1 MLQKSQ
7 TNLQNLVQ
15 PLGGLIS
22 RVIHLPH
29 HPGEPRFP
37 IMSSSLG
44 DVGQVLSNVTN
55 AGPPGSTAHI
65 MDGTG
70 GSVAPEESR
79 IKAIAEGLERYS
91 SCVYDEKQFIW
102 ATADELGDE
111 ALDLSAVPRCSESEL
126 RHPRCPI
133 VTPDKAAPIRWAR
146 GISLLDGRLIWVP
159 AVMVY
164 LHISFLSPGERF
176 WLPISTGCAAHA
188 SLEQALISAISEI
201 IERDAVSLVWLQ
213 RLPLPRIELDDI
225 SDELQR
231 YLDLNRRGNFGI
243 EHYFFDATLD
253 VGVPTVYSLHL
264 SPGNDKLSSLV
275 MCSTELDPSVA
286 VAKVLR
292 ESSASRIAMQTS
304 RELPAELDDF
314 NNVHHGAMYMG
325 KQERLHVYEFLL
337 NSPQRRLLSEM
348 PVITGDDSQ
357 AELIN
362 LIERLRERK
371 MEAYAVDLSTDE
383 ALRVG
388 MRVVRVIIPALQPL
402 SFNYRAQ
409 YLGHPRLY
417 DAPRRMGY
425 PVHNEAELNRWPQ
438 PFA

>member
-1 MLQKSQ
+1 MLKK
-7 TNLQNLVQ
+7 TETKLQNLVQ

-22 RVIHLPH
+22 RVSHLPH

-44 DVGQVLSNVTN
+44 DVGQVLSSV
-55 AGPPGSTAHI
+55 AQSSPDGSAHV

-70 GSVAPEESR
+70 GSIDQQESR

-91 SCVYDEKQFIW
+91 SCFYDEKQFIW

-111 ALDLSAVPRCSESEL
+111 ALDLSTVPRCSEREL

-133 VTPDKAAPIRWAR
+133 LAPNKGAPIRWVR
-146 GISLLDGRLIWVP
+146 GVSLLDGRLVWVP
-159 AVMVY
+159 AIMVY

-176 WLPISTGCAAHA
+176 WQPISTGCAAHA
-188 SLEQALISAISEI
+188 SLEKALTSAICEI
-201 IERDAVSLVWLQ
+201 IERDAISLIWLQ
-213 RLPLPRIELDDI
+213 RLPLPRIELDEV
-225 SDELQR
+225 SEELQR
-231 YLDLNRRGNFGI
+231 YLDLNRRGSFGF
-243 EHYFFDATLD
+243 EHYFFDATMD
-253 VGVPTVYSLHL
+253 VGVPTIYSLHL
-264 SPGNDKLSSLV
+264 SPGNENLSSLV

-286 VAKVLR
+286 IAKVIR
-292 ESSASRIAMQTS
+292 ESSASRIAMQTN
-304 RELPAELDDF
+304 REVPAKLDDF
-314 NNVHHGAMYMG
+314 THVHHGAMYMG
-325 KQERLHVYEFLL
+325 KQERLHAYEFLL
-337 NSPQRRLLSEM
+337 NSPQRRLLSEI
-348 PVITGDDSQ
+348 PVITGSDSQ
-357 AELIN
+357 ADLIN
-362 LIERLRERK
+362 LIERLRQRK

-402 SFNYRAQ
+402 SFSYRAQ

-417 DAPRRMGY
+417 DAPRRMNY
-425 PVHNEAELNRWPQ
+425 PVHREDQLNRWPQ